1 MADLSIGDRVLLL
14 EVGQAAVAED
24 FQELKVS
31 QKEHREADDKRFAE
45 VNAKLDGLKNL
56 YIGILGAV
64 VTACV
69 LLLIN
74 AAILFIKGS

>member
-31 QKEHREADDKRFAE
+31 QKDHRDADDKRFTE
-45 VNAKLDGLKNL
+45 VNLKLDGLKNL
-56 YIGILGAV
+56 YIAILGSV
-64 VTACV
+64 TTACV

-74 AAILFIKGS
+74 AAILITKG